1 MINRLCGVKYSKRG
15 KICFESAE
23 DKKQSNDNWIKS
35 LAAWDFIKD
44 MKLDLELG
52 IIK

>member
-1 MINRLCGVKYSKRG
+1 MINRLCGIKYSKKG
-15 KICFESAE
+15 QICFESDE
-23 DKKQSNDNWIKS
+23 DKKMSNNNWIRA
-35 LAAWDFIKD
+35 LAAWDFVKD

>member
-1 MINRLCGVKYSKRG
+1 MNRLENVEYSKKG
-15 KICFESAE
+15 SICNESDE
-23 DKKQSNDNWIKS
+23 DKKLSREKWVKS
-35 LAAWDFIKD
+35 LDAWDFLDD